1 MCGAGNPQ
9 NGSPR
14 QGGASMSFRKIFN
27 KVGFA
32 KWCPSRLRDSLP
44 TSGQQFPGSKTEG
57 NRSVMRTGV
66 LSRCA
71 AGYLSVFLLLG
82 ASNVYAVLKLH
93 VLDRTTIPALN
104 ADIRILECQ
113 KTLINEMLSEMRYER
128 KYLLTRD
135 PRLYDQFLEANREF
149 HRYLAEGHAAAKT
162 RQRDL
167 FGAVETHHIRYETLV
182 SEELTHLADNRSY
195 GRGQYRTEK
204 DNASDAVLEALK
216 TLGGY
221 GRKDADL
228 RVAMVNRAR
237 TSSLGMTVWSLMFT
251 LLFSLVVS
259 YIVTRSITGPLA
271 KLVSKTREIAAGV
284 FRGNLDIASPSEVSE
299 LAGAFNAMCERLAEV
314 DGMKNDFLSLVSH
327 RAPHP
332 PYDSQRGDEPSARGG
347 LRRDHGKAGTASPH
361 PL

>member
-1 MCGAGNPQ
+1 
-9 NGSPR
+9 
-14 QGGASMSFRKIFN
+14 MSFRKIFN
-27 KVGFA
+27 KVGLA
-32 KWCPSRLRDSLP
+32 KWCPSRLRDSLH

-93 VLDRTTIPALN
+93 LLDKTTIPALN

-113 KTLINEMLSEMRYER
+113 KTLIDEMLSEMRYER

-149 HRYLAEGHAAAKT
+149 HRCLAEGHAAAKT

-167 FGAVETHHIRYETLV
+167 FRAVETHHIRYETLV
-182 SEELTHLADNRSY
+182 SEESARLADNRSY
-195 GRGQYRTEK
+195 GQEQYRMEK
-204 DNASDAVLEALK
+204 DSASDAVLEALK

-228 RVAMVNRAR
+228 RVAMVNKAR
-237 TSSLGMTVWSLMFT
+237 TSSLGLTVWSLIFT

-259 YIVTRSITGPLA
+259 FIVTRSITRPLA
-271 KLVSKTREIAAGV
+271 KLVGKTREIAAGV

-327 RAPHP
+327 ELRTPLTTVKRGRAFC
-332 PYDSQRGDEPSARGG
+332 SRGSAARSRKSRNSFSASSPA
-347 LRRDHGKAGTASPH
+347 RRDD
-361 PL
+361 